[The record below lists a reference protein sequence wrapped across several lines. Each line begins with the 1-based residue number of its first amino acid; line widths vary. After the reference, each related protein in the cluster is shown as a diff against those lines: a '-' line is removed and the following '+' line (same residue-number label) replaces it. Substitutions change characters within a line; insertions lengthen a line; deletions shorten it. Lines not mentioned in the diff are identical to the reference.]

1 MGFNLNTILF
11 SHTLR
16 DVKDWTIQ
24 LGITRRHTHSYYG
37 QEVGVRMAIPHP
49 QYDAYVAHDNDIALF
64 QVKDLKRRILQGS
77 KVNSYLLAG
86 IPRCI
91 PRTFVAGLLTTE
103 KHA

>member
-1 MGFNLNTILF
+1 MFRKGAHKSPFVKQGQKLLFFVPF

-64 QVKDLKRRILQGS
+64 QV
-77 KVNSYLLAG
+77 
-86 IPRCI
+86 
-91 PRTFVAGLLTTE
+91 
-103 KHA
+103 